1 MYKNIIAQR
10 LIKKTVVRRLGIY
23 ALIQN
28 PNDGFE
34 ITISSRRFLLKKQD
48 NGGRGKVALL

>member
-34 ITISSRRFLLKKQD
+34 ITISSRRFLFE
-48 NGGRGKVALL
+48 N